1 MEVRL
6 RSGTA
11 FTQANGVL
19 KRPDGF
25 VQAALGAQSDP
36 KVELHLASGR
46 HGKGGAP
53 VRCDGL
59 LHATTALLKK
69 VGVPV
74 SVHDDEAAAYTLQT
88 IVDLVTP
95 WLTTRKRPAVAP
107 VAVVATKAGEPAVK
121 QTAPAVE

>member
-36 KVELHLASGR
+36 KVELHLASSR
-46 HGKGGAP
+46 HGQGGAP
-53 VRCDGL
+53 VDAAKCPWAANISGTFSYQVPPFPL
-59 LHATTALLKK
+59 AHARRTWSHVRAL
-69 VGVPV
+69 G
-74 SVHDDEAAAYTLQT
+74 TL
-88 IVDLVTP
+88 
-95 WLTTRKRPAVAP
+95 
-107 VAVVATKAGEPAVK
+107 G
-121 QTAPAVE
+121 